1 MLPLGLR
8 ECILRKNCCSLN
20 FVQIK
25 MNVWTTGPHSFKM
38 ILFLQAGADRR
49 GERWRLQSE
58 NTRRRGGT
66 GGGEGGNWVHPWKR
80 SVSFDYN
87 IVLHKFDQI
96 LLIVMMLKR
105 KRMGGISILT
115 ESCSPRF
122 LHFHFHFIR
131 LLPRPQSQKS
141 TFSQNHL
148 IGSPAPV
155 FLVGTTTSYMIISY
169 WQGCS
174 ALLRW
179 QILIIRLSSFPPI
192 LSQLLED

>member
-1 MLPLGLR
+1 
-8 ECILRKNCCSLN
+8 
-20 FVQIK
+20 
-25 MNVWTTGPHSFKM
+25 M

-58 NTRRRGGT
+58 NTRRGGGT
-66 GGGEGGNWVHPWKR
+66 GGGEGGNWAHPWKR

-87 IVLHKFDQI
+87 NVLSKFDQI
-96 LLIVMMLKR
+96 AVNVMMLKR
-105 KRMGGISILT
+105 IRMGGISILT

-131 LLPRPQSQKS
+131 LLPQPQSQKS

-155 FLVGTTTSYMIISY
+155 FLVGTTTSLWNDIFNSY